1 MRNLAKTVK
10 KQINVSLAKIGK
22 MNVNVFVENLDGND
36 AVNARSILNLLES
49 STIEENELQLSVNDT
64 LDYLKEYYQFDDHN
78 VYNEFVQIVGRAVL
92 WGKV

>member
-10 KQINVSLAKIGK
+10 KQINVNLAKIGK

-49 STIEENELQLSVNDT
+49 STIEENELDLSVNDT
-64 LDYLKEYYQFDDHN
+64 LDYLQEYYQFDDHN

>member
-49 STIEENELQLSVNDT
+49 STIEENELDLSVNDT
-64 LDYLKEYYQFDDHN
+64 LDYLREYYQFDDHN

>member
-1 MRNLAKTVK
+1 MRNLVKTVK

-49 STIEENELQLSVNDT
+49 STIEENELELSVNDT
-64 LDYLKEYYQFDDHN
+64 LDYLQEHYQFDDHN

>member
-10 KQINVSLAKIGK
+10 KQINVNLAKIGK
-22 MNVNVFVENLDGND
+22 MNVNVFVENLTGND

-49 STIEENELQLSVNDT
+49 STIEENELDLSVNDT
-64 LDYLKEYYQFDDHN
+64 LDYLREYYQFDDHN

>member
-10 KQINVSLAKIGK
+10 KQINVNLAKIGK

-49 STIEENELQLSVNDT
+49 STIEENELELSVNDT
-64 LDYLKEYYQFDDHN
+64 LDYLQEYYQFDDHN

>member
-10 KQINVSLAKIGK
+10 KQINVNLAKIGK

-49 STIEENELQLSVNDT
+49 STIEENELKLSVNDT
-64 LDYLKEYYQFDDHN
+64 LDYLREYYQFDDHN

>member
-10 KQINVSLAKIGK
+10 KQINVNLAKIGK

-49 STIEENELQLSVNDT
+49 STIEENELKLSVNDT
-64 LDYLKEYYQFDDHN
+64 LDYLQEYYQFDDHN

>member
-10 KQINVSLAKIGK
+10 KQINVNLAKIGK

-49 STIEENELQLSVNDT
+49 STIEENELELSVNDT
-64 LDYLKEYYQFDDHN
+64 LDYLREYYQFDDHN

>member
-10 KQINVSLAKIGK
+10 KQINVNLAKIGK

-49 STIEENELQLSVNDT
+49 STIEENELDLSVNDT
-64 LDYLKEYYQFDDHN
+64 LDYLREYYQFDDHN

>member
-10 KQINVSLAKIGK
+10 KNININLAKIGK

-49 STIEENELQLSVNDT
+49 STIEENELELSVNDT
-64 LDYLKEYYQFDDHN
+64 LDYLREYYQFDDHN